1 MLAKRLEVNKTA
13 LVKISNDILS
23 AKDRGEETTIV
34 MFDPSAAFE
43 TMLKKLLS
51 FYKKLTFIIFL
62 IWIAT
67 QKHLLHMN

>member
-1 MLAKRLEVNKTA
+1 LPIYFYITETA

-43 TMLKKLLS
+43 TMDHDIMILHHENS
-51 FYKKLTFIIFL
+51 FEINS
-62 IWIAT
+62 
-67 QKHLLHMN
+67 HS